1 MTGTAIS
8 FDESLSAK
16 APRRALFARTLA
28 ASDLDRPTITAAF
41 ALFHASYEGADRSRF
56 ERDLAEKQHVILL
69 YDRETRLL
77 RGFSTVLV
85 RRIQTVNGAA
95 TVVFSGDTVIDR
107 AYWGQ
112 KQLQLAFARLL
123 FTLKTGNPFEPLYW
137 FLISKG
143 YRTYLL
149 LANAFPRA
157 IPRVDRPHDEELQHV
172 LDGLATERFGAD
184 YDARRGLVRYAEAHE
199 HVREGVAPLT
209 AVALRNPHVRFFT
222 ERNPGHVNG
231 DELACL
237 AEVRLRDLARTVV
250 RIGIARARRALGASS
265 RAGSGA

>member
-1 MTGTAIS
+1 MTGTAIP
-8 FDESLSAK
+8 FDESVSTRVT
-16 APRRALFARTLA
+16 RRSLFAKTLHV
-28 ASDLDRPTITAAF
+28 SELDRSTIAAAF
-41 ALFHASYEGADRSRF
+41 ALFHAAYEGADRLRF

-69 YDRETRLL
+69 FDRETRLL

-85 RRIQTVNGAA
+85 RRIDRPSGHA

-123 FTLKTGNPFEPLYW
+123 VALKMRAPLEPLYW

-157 IPRVDRPHDEELQHV
+157 IPRLDKAEDEELRQV
-172 LDGLATERFGAD
+172 LDGLATERFGTD
-184 YDARRGLVRYAEAHE
+184 YDASRGLVRYAVAHE

-209 AVALRNPHVRFFT
+209 DDALRNPHVRFFA
-222 ERNPGHVNG
+222 ERNPGHAAG

-237 AEVRLRDLARTVV
+237 ADVRLRDLARAVL
-250 RIGIARARRALGASS
+250 RIGSVHVRRALGVP
-265 RAGSGA
+265 SGART